1 MIGIITQVAIVFTL
15 IAFGYVANKL
25 RILDEGFNRKLSRLV
40 ILIACP
46 CLVLSSVM
54 GESVPQR
61 GLILPLLL
69 IGLLSHALLLT
80 AGVLLSRLFCRC
92 TTRRGIYSFMIA
104 FSNIGFIGYPVVAA
118 IFGIHAL
125 FYASILMLPY
135 TLFAFTAGIYF
146 VSGGKEGVRFDYR
159 VLLSPM
165 MAASLL
171 AIVMVCTDMTDVP
184 VLIFRPL
191 QLVGDITVPVAL
203 LVIGSSLAEVPFRGI
218 WTHKSLYAVSFLRL
232 LLLPLLIYSLAAA
245 LHFDKSVN
253 QINTVLMAMPVST
266 YGTMFCYKA
275 GKDDT
280 LMTLGTCLS
289 TVLSIASIPLL
300 VRLIL

>member
-1 MIGIITQVAIVFTL
+1 
-15 IAFGYVANKL
+15 
-25 RILDEGFNRKLSRLV
+25 
-40 ILIACP
+40 
-46 CLVLSSVM
+46 
-54 GESVPQR
+54 
-61 GLILPLLL
+61 
-69 IGLLSHALLLT
+69 
-80 AGVLLSRLFCRC
+80 
-92 TTRRGIYSFMIA
+92 MIA

-146 VSGGKEGVRFDYR
+146 VSGGKEGVRFGYR

-232 LLLPLLIYSLAAA
+232 LLFPLLIYSLAAA

-275 GKDDT
+275 DKDGT
-280 LMTLGTCLS
+280 LMTLGICLS

-300 VRLIL
+300 ARLIL